1 MPQYYEPFS
10 DVPAYNLSA
19 DYADPSIVHSKMFVI
34 DRTMVYSAAVS
45 AVMDGGETREL
56 QLNAFDTTPS
66 TVMMGPEPW
75 QKAFA
80 RIFDD
85 QGRTTWFDL
94 PAMQV
99 KGQPLDVGIID
110 IVTYPF
116 LYGITRQIDAPK
128 LLWQINH
135 NILGP
140 YLHGFTGWAGVWSV
154 FHWNEQPIDDAPCHN
169 LITFAPRLEPAI
181 RKAEA
186 ERLFAK
192 LPPAAIIP
200 VTSKQRVMDSRCAL
214 LQRGPN
220 DAPARPMDIMQAAEV
235 VPQMLRAKASR

>member
-1 MPQYYEPFS
+1 MPQEYESFS
-10 DVPAYNLSA
+10 NVPAYNLST
-19 DYADPSIVHSKMFVI
+19 DYEDPGVVHSKMFVI

-45 AVMDGGETREL
+45 AVMDGGEAREL
-56 QLNAFDTTPS
+56 QLNAFDTTPNMA
-66 TVMMGPEPW
+66 VMGPEPW
-75 QKAFA
+75 PKAFA

-94 PAMQV
+94 PPMQV
-99 KGQPLDVGIID
+99 KGQPLDIGIID

-116 LYGITRQIDAPK
+116 LYGMTRQIDAPK

-154 FHWNEQPIDDAPCHN
+154 FHWNEEPIDDAPCHN

-186 ERLFAK
+186 ERLLAK
-192 LPPAAIIP
+192 VPPAAIIP
-200 VTSKQRVMDSRCAL
+200 VTAKQRIMDSRCAL
-214 LQRGPN
+214 LQRGPK
-220 DAPARPMDIMQAAEV
+220 DSPARPMEIMQAAEV
-235 VPQMLRAKASR
+235 VPQMLRAKSV

>member
-1 MPQYYEPFS
+1 MPQDYQPFRN
-10 DVPAYNLSA
+10 VPSYDLSK
-19 DYADPSIVHSKMFVI
+19 DYANADLVHSKMFVI

-45 AVMDGGETREL
+45 AVMDGKEMREL

-66 TVMMGPEPW
+66 AMMMGPEPW

-99 KGQPLDVGIID
+99 KGQPMDIGIID

-116 LYGITRQIDAPK
+116 LYGMTRQIDAPK

-140 YLHGFTGWAGVWSV
+140 YLHGFTGWAGVWSI
-154 FHWNEQPIDDAPCHN
+154 FHWNEDPIDDAPCHN

-181 RKAEA
+181 RKAET
-186 ERLFAK
+186 ERLLTK
-192 LPPAAIIP
+192 LPPAAITP
-200 VTSKQRVMDSRCAL
+200 VTATQRVMDSRCAL
-214 LQRGPN
+214 LQRGPKGS
-220 DAPARPMDIMQAAEV
+220 PAQPMEVMQAAEV
-235 VPQMLRAKASR
+235 VPQMLRARASK